1 MVILN
6 NKYRTLTLNQSV
18 IDDIPFDFSANDIE
32 IFDCKTLLILE
43 ISLIISACAFYQ
55 ILF

>member
-1 MVILN
+1 MSTLN
-6 NKYRTLTLNQSV
+6 ETHTKPRLNQSV
-18 IDDIPFDFSANDIE
+18 IDNIPFDFSANDIE

-43 ISLIISACAFYQ
+43 SSLIISACAFYQ